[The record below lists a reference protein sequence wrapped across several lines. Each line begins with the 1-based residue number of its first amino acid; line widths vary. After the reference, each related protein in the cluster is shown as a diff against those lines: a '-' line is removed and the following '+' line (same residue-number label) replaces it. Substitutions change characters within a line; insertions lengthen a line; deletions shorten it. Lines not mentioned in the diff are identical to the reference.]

1 MQLPHDLLEVSTP
14 GDNQAPG
21 YDVNDPNI
29 VMSLRRGQAARI
41 LAQLTRVEET
51 LNRLD
56 SRGFGVCTS
65 CGKDIDEILLKKD
78 LTKDKCASCMESGE
92 NNCENNSE

>member
-14 GDNQAPG
+14 PEERLPACDKK
-21 YDVNDPNI
+21 DPNI
-29 VMSLRRGQAARI
+29 VMSLRRDEAERV

-56 SRGFGVCTS
+56 SNGFGRCAR
-65 CGKDIDEILLKKD
+65 CGRDIEEVVLKKD
-78 LTKDKCASCMESGE
+78 LTTETCALCTGTDETDE
-92 NNCENNSE
+92 